1 MGDSVPGLAVSG
13 QGAEQDDELEEEEE
27 QEGEEGF
34 VLMFNLTRLLHR
46 GSVPKP

>member
-13 QGAEQDDELEEEEE
+13 QGAEQDDELEEEE

-46 GSVPKP
+46 GSVPRP